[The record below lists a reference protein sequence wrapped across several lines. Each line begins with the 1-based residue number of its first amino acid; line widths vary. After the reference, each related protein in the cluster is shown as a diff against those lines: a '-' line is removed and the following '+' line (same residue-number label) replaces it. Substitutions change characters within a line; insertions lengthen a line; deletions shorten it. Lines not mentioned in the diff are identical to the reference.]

1 MTFNPEKTNVKTI
14 KDIVFE
20 LQRRKT
26 ALIFCLINFINE
38 F

>member
-1 MTFNPEKTNVKTI
+1 MTFYPGKTNVKTI

-26 ALIFCLINFINE
+26 ALIFLFDKLHQ
-38 F
+38 